1 MRIRPIVRR
10 AAVSRRAALLDVH
23 DLAGAAP
30 EALEV
35 VVGALFGGEDV
46 HDRAAEVVEPPAVLV
61 AALPARAGAAV
72 RARDGVHGLDQRA
85 HLPLAPGGG
94 DDEVVGEGRE
104 RTEVQQH
111 DVRRLV
117 VHQRVDDRAREF
129 RAVQQRFLRPAPRGG
144 AQEYRAYNGAV
155 SAPRVLA
162 AMSGGVDSAVA
173 AAILHRR
180 GYDVVGVTLRLYT
193 EPDGSGPRSRRACC
207 GVEDVADARAAA
219 QRIGIP
225 HYVLNME
232 REFERDVIEVFASAY
247 ANGRTPNPCLECND
261 RVKFRTLLD
270 RAGAL
275 GIGLLAT
282 GHYARIRGGEAD
294 GGWRLHAAADADKD
308 QSYVLYTLGQE
319 QLARLRFPLG
329 GLTKRETRRIAAG
342 LGLAVAD
349 KPDSADICFVP
360 GGDYG
365 QCRLVL
371 DDFAGQVGAGQHG
384 KPPRRMAGQFLGQD
398 FGHPQSGRPF
408 QSFGDA

>member
-1 MRIRPIVRR
+1 
-10 AAVSRRAALLDVH
+10 
-23 DLAGAAP
+23 
-30 EALEV
+30 
-35 VVGALFGGEDV
+35 
-46 HDRAAEVVEPPAVLV
+46 
-61 AALPARAGAAV
+61 
-72 RARDGVHGLDQRA
+72 
-85 HLPLAPGGG
+85 
-94 DDEVVGEGRE
+94 
-104 RTEVQQH
+104 
-111 DVRRLV
+111 
-117 VHQRVDDRAREF
+117 
-129 RAVQQRFLRPAPRGG
+129 
-144 AQEYRAYNGAV
+144 
-155 SAPRVLA
+155 
-162 AMSGGVDSAVA
+162 MSGGVDSAVA

-207 GVEDVADARAAA
+207 GVEDVADARASA

-360 GGDYG
+360 GGDYRALLRERG
-365 QCRLVL
+365 VRSR
-371 DDFAGQVGAGQHG
+371 AGAIVGADGAALGRHEGVAAFTVGQRRG
-384 KPPRRMAGQFLGQD
+384 LGLAPAADGERRYVTAIDATGGAVEVGRAADLLTSGVEASRPSWVRDAPRIGEPLLARIRYRGPLVPARLTEIGRGGFRLALERPVRAAAPGQAVVLYRDGGGNGHEVAGG
-398 FGHPQSGRPF
+398 GTIEAR
-408 QSFGDA
+408 AA